1 MQQTQQQNDN
11 GGSTAAGAQS
21 LVCQVPQNQ
30 AASLQQ
36 MQRMLLL

>member
-11 GGSTAAGAQS
+11 GGSTAGAQS